1 VLFMKDKKEKS
12 LKKKIPAIK
21 KARVPPSVRAVDQL
35 EKERIREEK
44 ERIKAE
50 KLNKKQM
57 EKHGGLLETQEG
69 DKEKKE

>member
-1 VLFMKDKKEKS
+1 
-12 LKKKIPAIK
+12 
-21 KARVPPSVRAVDQL
+21 VPPSVRAIDQL

-69 DKEKKE
+69 DKERKNKPQNDKEEKSKRPSDSED